1 MVALVAGTNPGALT
15 VSVVV
20 PGATPFR
27 VAVLELAEPAGSV
40 GVPDTIA
47 TPGAALVMASGTLV
61 ITVW

>member
-27 VAVLELAEPAGSV
+27 VAVLELAEPACSV
-40 GVPDTIA
+40 GVPDTVA
-47 TPGAALVMASGTLV
+47 TPGTALVTVSGTLV
-61 ITVW
+61 MRV